1 MRSVHQHESFQPGR
15 LVSRLVAACVILALA
30 GCGNTYRPVISAV
43 NPVGPAGQ
51 PEKLAIAISTTGP
64 TTPGL
69 VNVIDVSGDT
79 ILGTA
84 TLGANPFYLVLEN
97 SGGVAYTLNGDGTV
111 NSFSNF
117 TNLLTSNISQTTLN
131 PNASP
136 VSIFPQAS
144 NLYIAEGGTQNS
156 VAQLTG
162 VPPSLKQIL
171 PTGPGTIYTVGY
183 AGAARV
189 YAISQ
194 GTSTSSPGTVAA
206 IETTTNTVSGTIPV
220 GRGPVYGVMT
230 SDTRR
235 AFILNRTDGTVTVI
249 NAQTNQPDTFTVA
262 GAATSTI
269 PVGIG
274 PVWADFAPTRSE
286 MLVANSG
293 SPTPNG
299 TATGTVSVINIP
311 LCSVTSLPSN
321 PNCDVNN
328 PVDAAGFGGVLAT
341 IPVGVNPIMIAVLQD
356 GSYAYVAN
364 AGNAA
369 AGIAGSVTVINLATN
384 TVIATI
390 PGALSTVA
398 SDATVH
404 GHPNFIAGTTG
415 TPAGKV
421 YITAPDSN
429 DLTILRTDTNTV
441 STHLSLQSAGV
452 AVRVNAP

>member
-1 MRSVHQHESFQPGR
+1 M
-15 LVSRLVAACVILALA
+15 LTLA
-30 GCGNTYRPVISAV
+30 GCGNTYRPVISAI
-43 NPVGPAGQ
+43 NPIGPAGQ
-51 PEKLAIAISTTGP
+51 PEKFAIAIASTGSN
-64 TTPGL
+64 TPGL

-84 TLGANPFYLVLEN
+84 NLGANPFYLVLEN
-97 SGGVAYTLNGDGTV
+97 AGGTAYTLNGDGTV

-131 PNASP
+131 PNSSP
-136 VSIFPQAS
+136 VSIFPQAT
-144 NLYIAEGGTQNS
+144 NLYIAEGGTQNA

-162 VPPSLKQIL
+162 IPPALKQII
-171 PTGPGTIYTVGY
+171 PTGQGTVYTVGY

-194 GTSTSSPGTVAA
+194 GSSVTNAGTVSA
-206 IETTTNTVSGTIPV
+206 IETSTNTVSATIPV

-235 AFILNRTDGTVTVI
+235 AFILNRNDGTISVI

-274 PVWADFAPTRSE
+274 PLWADFAPTRSE
-286 MLVANSG
+286 LFVVNSG
-293 SPTPNG
+293 SPNGVG
-299 TATGTVSVINIP
+299 TATGSVSVINIP
-311 LCSVTSLPSN
+311 LCSTASLPTN

-356 GSYAYVAN
+356 GTRAFVAN
-364 AGNAA
+364 AGNSA
-369 AGIAGSVTVINLATN
+369 AGIAGSVSVIDLNTN

-390 PGALSTVA
+390 PGSLSTVA

-404 GHPNFIAGTTG
+404 GHPNFIAATTG
-415 TPAGKV
+415 TPSGKV
-421 YITAPDSN
+421 YITAPDST
-429 DLTILRTDTNTV
+429 DVTILRTDTNTV
-441 STHLSLQSAGV
+441 STHISLQGSGV
-452 AVRVNAP
+452 AVRVSAP